1 MQLDSIRLLK
11 YHVRWEQGPS
21 RGHWGP
27 LVAGWEGHVSMGS
40 GNTQNL
46 LTKCLNTDDTN
57 DVDDGDSG
65 DDVDVDDDDAYDGGC
80 TR

>member
-1 MQLDSIRLLK
+1 MRFDSIRLLK
-11 YHVRWEQGPS
+11 YHVRWEKGPS
-21 RGHWGP
+21 RGHLAPWLP
-27 LVAGWEGHVSMGS
+27 AVSMGS